1 MNEYTSI
8 KRYISECGLCSLE
21 MTKPL
26 WQLMA
31 DLPAARSSS
40 CQKAFAISGLD
51 YFRHINYVE
60 GRGSKKPWVLLLA
73 CMTSGALCGYCHLP
87 DNEEL
92 LNGI

>member
-1 MNEYTSI
+1 MNDYTSI

-26 WQLMA
+26 WRLMA
-31 DLPAARSSS
+31 NLPAARSYS

-60 GRGSKKPWVLLLA
+60 SRGSKKAWVLLLA
-73 CMTSGALCGYCHLP
+73 CIASGALCGYCHLP